1 MTWPCRDHALGDADP
16 SRRPRARLVAA
27 GLAVLHL
34 CTACQAYV
42 PPRTQPAT
50 GASMQFQLSDEG
62 RVTHAPR
69 IGPGVLQVTGA
80 LRRMDGERYV
90 IDVASVTP
98 IRGPQLP
105 VSGIEVPLAPRD
117 IIETRVRTVSRKR
130 TGLLIG
136 GALAV
141 IVTFFVTEGF
151 SAGYTPPEG
160 PPGPGGPDQS
170 RGGHAVTCCR

>member
-1 MTWPCRDHALGDADP
+1 MRALAGPGVVGGARTV
-16 SRRPRARLVAA
+16 RRPSVRLVAG

-34 CTACQAYV
+34 CTACQTYV
-42 PPRTQPAT
+42 SPRTQPTA
-50 GASMQFQLSDEG
+50 GAPMQFQLSDEG
-62 RVTHAPR
+62 RVTHAAR
-69 IGPGVLQVTGA
+69 LGPGILQLTGA

-98 IRGPQLP
+98 IRGPRLP
-105 VSGIEVPLAPRD
+105 VSGIEVALGPRD
-117 IIETRVRTVSRKR
+117 LTDTRVRTVSRKR

-141 IVTFFVTEGF
+141 IVAFFVTEGF

-160 PPGPGGPDQS
+160 PPGPGGPDQWRGS
-170 RGGHAVTCCR
+170 RAVTCCR